1 MTRQTTR
8 RVLVAAML
16 GFAVLCMVV
25 LLFLAKQR
33 RQARPATRLPP
44 PPVNARALAPDSSLD
59 TPSGRPSH
67 NAAAAQ
73 LQKAPQSPT
82 VETPQGLAS
91 FIRQYSAGGG
101 KAVNLYGAIA
111 AMRLP
116 ERSWWR
122 KGDLAALLALATDA
136 SVDASIRAVVMRLY
150 LAGAADAELK
160 ANADLI
166 QNTAIAETDDM
177 AAAVLQGMAERSV
190 SPAILIKHT
199 LNAGGRSVPAKC
211 HAWYAARLTEKGN
224 SEYAAL
230 ALAASD
236 NGLTEASKVAFD
248 YLAAGSFAEEVSSA
262 PALRAKVKSLTT
274 AVASLPAAAGPI
286 DVANGDALI
295 RAIPHV
301 TGTDDATATLLVM
314 VEEAANPEMRLSA
327 LEQLV
332 GIHLGGEKDLSQD
345 LRDIR
350 NTIATLFQDPAA
362 QLRAKVRLNRADQ
375 PATR

>member
-1 MTRQTTR
+1 MLMLAIVCIGLLLLLANQHRQT
-8 RVLVAAML
+8 
-16 GFAVLCMVV
+16 
-25 LLFLAKQR
+25 
-33 RQARPATRLPP
+33 RPAARFPTA
-44 PPVNARALAPDSSLD
+44 PVIERAPAPDLN

-67 NAAAAQ
+67 NAAGAQ
-73 LQKAPQSPT
+73 IQEAPQSPA

-91 FIRQYSAGGG
+91 FIRQFSAGGG
-101 KAVNLYGAIA
+101 KAVNLYGALA

-122 KGDLAALLALATDA
+122 KGDFAALLALATDA

-166 QNTAIAETDDM
+166 QNMAIAETDDM
-177 AAAVLQGMAERSV
+177 VAAVLQGMAERSA

-199 LNAGGRSVPAKC
+199 LNAGGRSVTAKC
-211 HAWYAARLTEKGN
+211 HAWYAARLTETGN
-224 SEYAAL
+224 STYATL

-248 YLAAGSFAEEVSSA
+248 YLAAGSFPAEVSSS
-262 PALRAKVKSLTT
+262 PEFRAKVESLTT
-274 AVASLPAAAGPI
+274 AVATLPADAGPI

-301 TGTDDATATLLVM
+301 TGTDDATETLLVM
-314 VEEAANPEMRLSA
+314 LKHAANPEMRLSA
-327 LEQLV
+327 LDQLV
-332 GIHLGGEKDLSQD
+332 GIHLGGQKDLSQE
-345 LRDIR
+345 LHDIR
-350 NTIATLFQDPAA
+350 NAIATLFQDPAA
-362 QLRAKVRLNRADQ
+362 QLRAKVRLNRANQ
-375 PATR
+375 SAAR